1 MAGAKALPQGGNL
14 DIERVRR
21 AHLNDLENIPVF
33 VLMAAVYMVIAR
45 PTLINA
51 KVVFYGFT
59 LARFIHTYA
68 YINEIPQP
76 TRALA
81 YFGGVI
87 PTIYM
92 AVIVLMNLLL

>member
-1 MAGAKALPQGGNL
+1 MMEAKALPQGGHP

-33 VLMAAVYMVIAR
+33 ILMAAVYMIVAS
-45 PTLINA
+45 PTILNA

-59 LARFIHTYA
+59 LARFIHTFA
-68 YINEIPQP
+68 YVQEIPPP
-76 TRALA
+76 TRGLA

-87 PTIYM
+87 LTIYM
-92 AVIVLMNLLL
+92 AVIVLMTLLL